1 MQVVDRVLAV
11 AEPVVGVVLGHDR
24 RRRVREAQAV
34 QLKVR
39 VGLLLLEEQRLPL
52 LTLVH
57 CATYTHN
64 MKVKVRLLL
73 LEA

>member
-24 RRRVREAQAV
+24 RRRVREAQTV

-64 MKVKVRLLL
+64 MKVKVKLLL